1 MAHPRIRDFVTFLT
15 TLPASMMI
23 IVCLVLPHQQ
33 TCNGKIETP
42 FESGRWIA
50 IVPIAIVGLLPLAW
64 RVVPRLRRTLPEL
77 VLASTMIA
85 MALVVV
91 TIPVAIWLMWGYS
104 KKTFRGELLVA
115 MCSAALVMI
124 WLVFYPLLTLFTT
137 WLPAAEMTWGAAA
150 VELAGLMVWT
160 SAATARPVNA
170 DEVRSLHD
178 EHARRRSTLD
188 ALMHV

>member
-42 FESGRWIA
+42 FESGRWLA
-50 IVPIAIVGLLPLAW
+50 IVPIAIAGALPLAW

-77 VLASTMIA
+77 VLAFTMIA

-91 TIPVAIWLMWGYS
+91 TIPVAIWLMWGYAKRS
-104 KKTFRGELLVA
+104 FRGELLVA

-124 WLVFYPLLTLFTT
+124 WLVCYPFLTLFTT

-150 VELAGLMVWT
+150 VELVGLMVWA
-160 SAATARPVNA
+160 SAAAVRPVNA
-170 DEVRSLHD
+170 DEERSLHD
-178 EHARRRSTLD
+178 ERARRRSTFD